1 MSEEIDTNSNNCT
14 YHTKADKEG
23 IVVDLGQLRDID
35 NIVLLRHEHP
45 SKNYRYKIKLSG
57 NKTDWITVAEVEN
70 TVARATVENIG
81 SQDKSNPWVAHIFQ
95 RSPVRYISVHGS
107 CVSHRHQNFSLVS
120 LKTYLR
126 RNNCTQS

>member
-1 MSEEIDTNSNNCT
+1 M
-14 YHTKADKEG
+14 KQDKEG
-23 IVVDLGQLRDID
+23 IVVDLGQLRCID
-35 NIVLLRHEHP
+35 NIMLLPYAH
-45 SKNYRYKIKLSG
+45 SYTSYKYKIKVSG
-57 NKTDWITVAEVEN
+57 NKTDWTTVATVEN
-70 TVARATVENIG
+70 TCATVENIG